1 MNRGT
6 YQSFLCVSNDYG
18 RTSLQPILE
27 GQGGRVVVL
36 DGSLWGLV
44 RASHTFLILYAT
56 TDALGTL
63 CWWSWKINKVF
74 WTQQEL
80 KESLGEKGERKEG
93 ERERRDSWRERDKG
107 NHGLQIITGDRDR
120 GGSPGG
126 CVWPLPKCQSI
137 QQFLWRKW
145 KY

>member
-63 CWWSWKINKVF
+63 CWWS
-74 WTQQEL
+74 
-80 KESLGEKGERKEG
+80 
-93 ERERRDSWRERDKG
+93 
-107 NHGLQIITGDRDR
+107 
-120 GGSPGG
+120 
-126 CVWPLPKCQSI
+126 
-137 QQFLWRKW
+137 
-145 KY
+145 